1 MQNLGPNQTTKAMQK
16 GRFQPQHIGNH
27 LTEVDDTLKLRN
39 YPERLFP
46 LTIWFWSHNLGGL
59 G

>member
-1 MQNLGPNQTTKAMQK
+1 MHMQNLGPNQTTKAMQK

-46 LTIWFWSHNLGGL
+46 LTI
-59 G
+59 